1 MAGRERL
8 EFEGMDLGEIQEPTD
23 TTAEELT
30 ADDLTERSASCP
42 APDDKEE
49 AVPGSQMTP
58 DSLQKGSDYSR
69 LLVAFFTAWTL
80 LRYKP

>member
-1 MAGRERL
+1 MWILRNS
-8 EFEGMDLGEIQEPTD
+8 EPTD

-30 ADDLTERSASCP
+30 ADDLTERKACP

-69 LLVAFFTAWTL
+69 LLVVFFAGMDSS
-80 LRYKP
+80 KI